1 MKTVTQTM
9 LYRQAIIQYAEKHG
23 VTKAAIRYKTN
34 RQYIYR
40 CAKDMTENCNRWQTN
55 RIDRI
60 TIQTSIQSNN

>member
-9 LYRQAIIQYAEKHG
+9 LYRQAIIQYAEKYG

-40 CAKDMTENCNRWQTN
+40 WRKRYDADEAKLYFLYAF
-55 RIDRI
+55 ILYF
-60 TIQTSIQSNN
+60 